1 MDVPYLCTITV
12 PLPPPPVP
20 PMPPFDQIF
29 TIIFGLYVLIIGVL
43 TCALVG
49 VASRWCD
56 IAADCRCGA
65 KTITLPPQPLPGPL
79 SGPKGGIAPRP
90 LSAHARRGGPVV
102 GPPQP
107 PLPWGP
113 LSGPRGEGGHLY
125 CSPWALFR
133 SQRGGIFCLQHVHC
147 ASSSWHAVKTT
158 ICRQRLILLRRDWHM
173 VPATRF
179 ETLFEDIFLDD
190 LRHSNIK

>member
-49 VASRWCD
+49 DASRWCD

-65 KTITLPPQPLPGPL
+65 KTITLPPPQPPPGPL
-79 SGPKGGIAPRP
+79 SGPKGGSAPRP

-113 LSGPRGEGGHLY
+113 LSGPRGEGRHL
-125 CSPWALFR
+125 S
-133 SQRGGIFCLQHVHC
+133 LQGPLQVPVYIQT
-147 ASSSWHAVKTT
+147 ARLNQTHATAGRETRNKRILTT
-158 ICRQRLILLRRDWHM
+158 GLGR
-173 VPATRF
+173 TRPDYPRP
-179 ETLFEDIFLDD
+179 L
-190 LRHSNIK
+190 

>member
-1 MDVPYLCTITV
+1 MRFGRRRQ
-12 PLPPPPVP
+12 PLVRHRGRLSLRCKNDYPPPPQP
-20 PMPPFDQIF
+20 PP
-29 TIIFGLYVLIIGVL
+29 
-43 TCALVG
+43 
-49 VASRWCD
+49 R
-56 IAADCRCGA
+56 
-65 KTITLPPQPLPGPL
+65 PL

-133 SQRGGIFCLQHVHC
+133 SQWGGIFCLQTCSNHFDQFLTQAKRSRPC
-147 ASSSWHAVKTT
+147 TQSSS
-158 ICRQRLILLRRDWHM
+158 QWHM
-173 VPATRF
+173 TQAKRSTVYCATTSRCRA
-179 ETLFEDIFLDD
+179 LQRPKPCWPSLG
-190 LRHSNIK
+190 R

>member
-1 MDVPYLCTITV
+1 MHGSDVPFSVPLPYHYRTITI

-20 PMPPFDQIF
+20 PLPPFDQIF
-29 TIIFGLYVLIIGVL
+29 TIIFGSYVLIIGVL

-133 SQRGGIFCLQHVHC
+133 SQWGGIFCVQTC
-147 ASSSWHAVKTT
+147 
-158 ICRQRLILLRRDWHM
+158 
-173 VPATRF
+173 
-179 ETLFEDIFLDD
+179 
-190 LRHSNIK
+190 SNHFDQF

>member
-1 MDVPYLCTITV
+1 MRFGRRRQ
-12 PLPPPPVP
+12 PLVRHRGRLSLRCKNDYPPPPNP
-20 PMPPFDQIF
+20 SQA
-29 TIIFGLYVLIIGVL
+29 LYQGPRGVL
-43 TCALVG
+43 RRAPCPPT
-49 VASRWCD
+49 RD
-56 IAADCRCGA
+56 AAAQLLD
-65 KTITLPPQPLPGPL
+65 
-79 SGPKGGIAPRP
+79 RP
-90 LSAHARRGGPVV
+90 N
-102 GPPQP
+102 

>member
-49 VASRWCD
+49 DASRWCD

-65 KTITLPPQPLPGPL
+65 KTITLPPPN
-79 SGPKGGIAPRP
+79 
-90 LSAHARRGGPVV
+90 
-102 GPPQP
+102 PPQA
-107 PLPWGP
+107 LYQ
-113 LSGPRGEGGHLY
+113 GPRGVVRRAPCPPTRDAAAQLLDRPNPPSPGALDQGPEG
-125 CSPWALFR
+125 
-133 SQRGGIFCLQHVHC
+133 RGGIYIPPHGPSSGPSGEYFVHKNRFLF
-147 ASSSWHAVKTT
+147 KT
-158 ICRQRLILLRRDWHM
+158 CSNHFDLAHNRQ
-173 VPATRF
+173 ANGT
-179 ETLFEDIFLDD
+179 
-190 LRHSNIK
+190 

>member
-12 PLPPPPVP
+12 PLPPPLVP

-29 TIIFGLYVLIIGVL
+29 TIIFGSYVLIIGVL

-113 LSGPRGEGGHLY
+113 LSGPRGEGGHLSLQGPLQVPVY
-125 CSPWALFR
+125 IQTARLNLCKRREAILSNWLRLRDNRTKDRGQR
-133 SQRGGIFCLQHVHC
+133 SGRP
-147 ASSSWHAVKTT
+147 
-158 ICRQRLILLRRDWHM
+158 RPRR
-173 VPATRF
+173 ATSTGQF
-179 ETLFEDIFLDD
+179 
-190 LRHSNIK
+190 